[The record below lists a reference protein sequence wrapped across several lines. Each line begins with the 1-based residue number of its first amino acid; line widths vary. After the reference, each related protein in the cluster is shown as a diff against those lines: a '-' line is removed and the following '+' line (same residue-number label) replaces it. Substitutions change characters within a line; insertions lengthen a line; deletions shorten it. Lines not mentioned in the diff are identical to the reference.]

1 MDKIGGS
8 VLGEELHHALSH
20 HTAKAVDLADAFD
33 GGFPDGLH
41 GTKMFCQQS
50 SGLIPDVADTKAKE
64 ELVQI
69 VLLGALNG
77 LQQIGGT
84 LFLEFFQCQ
93 QLLHRQSVNICR

>member
-1 MDKIGGS
+1 
-8 VLGEELHHALSH
+8 
-20 HTAKAVDLADAFD
+20 
-33 GGFPDGLH
+33 
-41 GTKMFCQQS
+41 MFCQQS
-50 SGLIPDVADTKAKE
+50 GGLIPDVADTKAKE

-69 VLLGALNG
+69 VLLGALDG